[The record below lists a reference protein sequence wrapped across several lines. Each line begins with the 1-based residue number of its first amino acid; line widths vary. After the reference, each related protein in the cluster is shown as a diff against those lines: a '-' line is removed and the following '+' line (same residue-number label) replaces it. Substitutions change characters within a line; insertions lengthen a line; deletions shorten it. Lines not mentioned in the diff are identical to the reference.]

1 VIRTRVPSVRASLV
15 CILRRSQKYRYKPQM
30 YAMAARDIAI
40 VPSDP
45 PKPGPL
51 RRTKELTVGITKQG
65 IETTMIFG
73 DLLLR

>member
-1 VIRTRVPSVRASLV
+1 
-15 CILRRSQKYRYKPQM
+15 M
-30 YAMAARDIAI
+30 YAVAARDIAI